1 MARILT
7 VEEAA
12 EKLRISA
19 KTTRRMLKMGKLPG
33 RKVGRA
39 WRVVE
44 TDLELWS
51 SREPGVSGSG
61 FVSARGLL
69 KKYPGR
75 LTSEEVNAAKR
86 TEAELEES
94 KLARRGDGSEAS
106 K

>member
-44 TDLELWS
+44 TDLEWFLRGSVRQAPVKRISAMGICADIEGLS
-51 SREPGVSGSG
+51 SEDFIGHKQEEIDLENRRWQESG
-61 FVSARGLL
+61 
-69 KKYPGR
+69 K
-75 LTSEEVNAAKR
+75 
-86 TEAELEES
+86 
-94 KLARRGDGSEAS
+94 DQ
-106 K
+106 